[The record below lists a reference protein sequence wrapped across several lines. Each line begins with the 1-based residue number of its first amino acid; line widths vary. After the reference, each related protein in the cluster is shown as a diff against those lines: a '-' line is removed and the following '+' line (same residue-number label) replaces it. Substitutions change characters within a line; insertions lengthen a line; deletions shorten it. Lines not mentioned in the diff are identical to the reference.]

1 MPVSLTVYNE
11 GTALVK
17 DHRTFEI
24 AAGTVTVDF
33 TDVTAQIDATSVS
46 FVSLTDPDGT
56 FVLEQN
62 FVYDLVGSAALLRRY
77 LEETIEVTLED
88 GTLVTGQLLSSAG
101 NNELIL
107 RRADGPVV
115 YVRLDKVRDVRFPSL
130 PGGLV
135 TRPTLRW
142 LVQSAQS
149 GPQEVEVTYLSGG
162 LTWTADYNVLLARDN
177 TALDLNGW
185 VTLTNTSG
193 ATFTEALVKLVA
205 GEVQRVPAES
215 YIKRAIVLGAAM
227 RASAPEPQV
236 EQREIFEYNL
246 YELRRRVTVGNNETK
261 QVEFVAGTGV
271 PATTFFVYDAGIA
284 APGAWHGA
292 IVDQHY
298 GTSGVRHVQVW
309 LEFSTGEDGGLGA
322 DLPAGR
328 MRVYQE
334 DIDGAALLIGEN
346 RVKHTPKGEVIKL
359 KLGAAFDLVGERKQ
373 TEFQLASKTALVESY
388 EIRLRNRKGDQ
399 AVEIRV
405 PETLFRWSNW
415 ELLRTSHTPQKLD
428 SNTIEFRVDVPPGGE
443 TVITYTVRYSWPR

>member
-17 DHRTFEI
+17 DRRTFEI
-24 AAGTVTVDF
+24 AAGTHTVDF
-33 TDVTAQIDATSVS
+33 TDVTDQIDATSVS
-46 FVSLTDPDGT
+46 FVSLTDPNGT

-62 FVYDLVGSAALLRRY
+62 FVYDLVSSTALMQRY
-77 LEETIEVTLED
+77 LDETIEVTLED
-88 GTLVTGQLLSSAG
+88 GTLVTGQLLSSGG
-101 NNELIL
+101 NALIL

-115 YVRLDKVRDVRFPSL
+115 FVRLDKMRDVRFPSL

-149 GPQEVEVTYLSGG
+149 GLQDVEVTYLSGG
-162 LTWTADYNVLLARDN
+162 LNWTADYNILLARDN

-193 ATFTEALVKLVA
+193 ATFTEAQVKLVA
-205 GEVQRVPAES
+205 GEVQR
-215 YIKRAIVLGAAM
+215 IKPPPVMMAM
-227 RASAPEPQV
+227 RTRSAAAFAPPPEPQV

-271 PATTFFVYDAGIA
+271 PATTFFVYDAGIDV
-284 APGAWHGA
+284 PGAWRGA
-292 IVDQHY
+292 IMDQHY
-298 GTSGVRHVQVW
+298 GTSAVKHIQVW
-309 LEFSTGEDGGLGA
+309 LEFSTGEENGLGA

-334 DIDGAALLIGEN
+334 DVDEAALLIGEN
-346 RVKHTPKGEVIKL
+346 RIKHTPKGEVIKL

-373 TEFQLASKTALVESY
+373 TEFRLVSKTALVESY
-388 EIRLRNRKGDQ
+388 EIRLRNRKDDQ
-399 AVEIRV
+399 TVEIRV

-415 ELLRTSHTPQKLD
+415 EMLRTSHTPQKLD
-428 SNTIEFRVDVPPGGE
+428 SNTIEFRVEVPPGGE
-443 TVITYTVRYSWPR
+443 TVITYTVRYSWPK